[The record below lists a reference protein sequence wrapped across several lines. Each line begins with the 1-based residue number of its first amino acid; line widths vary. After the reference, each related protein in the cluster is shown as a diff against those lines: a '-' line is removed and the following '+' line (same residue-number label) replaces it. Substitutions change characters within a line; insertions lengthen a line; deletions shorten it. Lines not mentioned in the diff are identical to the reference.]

1 MTEKPHPVPR
11 NNSYKSR
18 KPTIKTSKSS
28 SRANIPP
35 KALQENDEANDLIYG
50 RHSVIAALR
59 SDRQLNRIWITN
71 KLHYDTRFH
80 SLLQIAKAKG
90 TVIDE
95 VNVQRLNQITHGG
108 NHQGVAAQIAPY
120 SYQELDELIS
130 QAKVSTDEPVIV
142 IADGIAD
149 PHNLGAIIRTAEALG
164 AQGLVIPQRRAA
176 GVTSTVTKVSAGA
189 LEFFPVAR
197 VVNLSRALETL
208 KAAGFW
214 IYGTATERGK
224 RLHSMQLR
232 GAIGLVIGS
241 EENGLSLL
249 TQRFCDQLISIPL
262 EGKTPSLNAS
272 VAAAITLYEVYRQR
286 WSGKLRLESGTDS
299 TVGKPDFNL

>member
-1 MTEKPHPVPR
+1 MTEKSYPVPR
-11 NNSYKSR
+11 KNSYGSR
-18 KPTIKTSKSS
+18 KPTIKKQKFSS
-28 SRANIPP
+28 GSNISP
-35 KALQENDEANDLIYG
+35 KAPQKNDETDDIVYG
-50 RHSVIAALR
+50 RHSVLAALE
-59 SDRQLNRIWITN
+59 SGRQLNRVWITN

-80 SLLQIAKAKG
+80 SLLQTVKAKG

-95 VNVQRLNQITHGG
+95 VNIQRLNQITHGG
-108 NHQGVAAQIAPY
+108 NHQGVAVQISPY
-120 SYQELDELIS
+120 SYQDLNELIS
-130 QAKVSTDEPVIV
+130 QAKISTDEPVII

-176 GVTSTVTKVSAGA
+176 GVTSTVTKVAAGA

-208 KAAGFW
+208 KTAGFW
-214 IYGTATERGK
+214 IYGTTSDGGK
-224 RLHSMQLR
+224 LLHSIEFK

-241 EENGLSLL
+241 EKNGLSLL
-249 TQRFCDQLISIPL
+249 TQRFCDQLISISL

-286 WSGKLRLESGTDS
+286 WSGRVYLGSTSSSKVNKLNFDR
-299 TVGKPDFNL
+299 

>member
-1 MTEKPHPVPR
+1 MTEKPHPVSR

-18 KPTIKTSKSS
+18 KPTIKTTQSLLRTNSH
-28 SRANIPP
+28 P
-35 KALQENDEANDLIYG
+35 KALEEDDEANDLVYG
-50 RHSVIAALR
+50 RHSVLT
-59 SDRQLNRIWITN
+59 SLESGRQLNRIWITN

-80 SLLQIAKAKG
+80 SLLQIAKTKG

-95 VNVQRLNQITHGG
+95 VNIQRLNQITHGG
-108 NHQGVAAQIAPY
+108 NHQGVAAQISPY
-120 SYQELDELIS
+120 FYKNIDELIS
-130 QAKVSTDEPVIV
+130 QAKASTDKPVII

-149 PHNLGAIIRTAEALG
+149 PHNLGAIIRTAEGLG

-176 GVTSTVTKVSAGA
+176 GVTSTVTKVAAGA

-208 KAAGFW
+208 KMAGFW
-214 IYGTATERGK
+214 IYGTTAEGGK
-224 RLHSMQLR
+224 LLHSIELQ

-249 TQRFCDQLISIPL
+249 TQRLCDQLISIPL
-262 EGKTPSLNAS
+262 EGNTPSLNVS
-272 VAAAITLYEVYRQR
+272 VAAAITLYEIYRQR
-286 WSGKLRLESGTDS
+286 WSSKLYLGSGPDYKVKELNFDS
-299 TVGKPDFNL
+299 

>member
-1 MTEKPHPVPR
+1 MTEKPHPVSR

-18 KPTIKTSKSS
+18 KPTINKTKSLLRTNS
-28 SRANIPP
+28 YP
-35 KALQENDEANDLIYG
+35 KALEKDDEVNDLVYG
-50 RHSVIAALR
+50 RHSVLT
-59 SDRQLNRIWITN
+59 SLESGRQLNRIWITN

-95 VNVQRLNQITHGG
+95 VNIQRLNQITHGG
-108 NHQGVAAQIAPY
+108 NHQGVAAQISPY
-120 SYQELDELIS
+120 SYQDLDELIS
-130 QAKVSTDEPVIV
+130 QAKASTDKPVII

-149 PHNLGAIIRTAEALG
+149 PHNLGAIIRTAEGLG

-176 GVTSTVTKVSAGA
+176 GVTSTVTKVAAGA

-208 KAAGFW
+208 KMAGFW
-214 IYGTATERGK
+214 IYGTTAEGGK
-224 RLHSMQLR
+224 LLHSIELR

-249 TQRFCDQLISIPL
+249 TQRLCDQLISIPL
-262 EGKTPSLNAS
+262 EGKTPSLNVS
-272 VAAAITLYEVYRQR
+272 VAAAITLYEIYRQR
-286 WSGKLRLESGTDS
+286 WSSRLYLGSGPNYKVKEINCDS
-299 TVGKPDFNL
+299 